1 MTTDLETFGCYIDG
15 RDVASGDIT
24 EQLLVPATGEPWG
37 VVHYSTALA
46 VEAVAAADRAFGEA
60 SWARLGGTARAVL
73 MRRLASAALEH
84 RAEFA
89 RNEALATGK
98 TVAVTRGEA
107 DGLARHLDYFAG
119 LAEDPSGRLI
129 DLDPDTEVRVV
140 HEPVGVV
147 VAILPFNGPLSLGSW
162 KIAPALAAGNTLV
175 IKPPQ
180 QGAASLLLM
189 ARLATEVG
197 FPPGV
202 INVVPGGAE
211 VGEMLID
218 QPQVALVSF
227 TGSTAVAAHL
237 AARVAGQ
244 MKRFVCEAGGKSAQL
259 VFADAD
265 LDSALAGVAQGIFA
279 NAGQTC
285 VAGSRLLVQDEVYD
299 AFVERL
305 TERARRLVVGDPA
318 QAGTDVGPL
327 ASKRQF
333 ERVSGM
339 VARALGEG
347 ARAVVGGQPA
357 RLGGAL
363 AGGYFFQ
370 PTILVDVAEDQEV
383 WREEVFG
390 PVLAVERFSDE
401 QEAVRMANSS
411 DYGLAAGIWT
421 TDLRRAHR
429 VSRALQAGTVWVNT
443 YRRMD
448 RRVPF
453 GGYKK
458 SGFGRENGRE
468 ALAEFCNVKSI
479 VADYGAQVDNFPS
492 ARALPGAQ
500 AASEAG
506 SAAAVSRA

>member
-15 RDVASGDIT
+15 RDVVSGDIS

-37 VVHYSTALA
+37 VVRYSTALA
-46 VEAVAAADRAFGEA
+46 AEAVAAAGRAFAAPG
-60 SWARLGGTARAVL
+60 WARAGGTARAAL
-73 MRRLASAALEH
+73 MRRLAAAALEH

-98 TVAVTRGEA
+98 TAAVTRGEA
-107 DGLARHLDYFAG
+107 DALARHLEYFAG
-119 LAEDPSGRLI
+119 LAEDPPGRLI
-129 DLDPDTEVRVV
+129 DLDPNCEVRVV

-180 QGAASLLLM
+180 QGAASLLLL

-211 VGEMLID
+211 AGEVLID
-218 QPQVALVSF
+218 QPQAALVSF

-265 LDSALAGVAQGIFA
+265 LDSALAGVAQGIFS

-285 VAGSRLLVQDEVYD
+285 VAGSRLLVQDEIYD

-305 TERARRLVVGDPA
+305 IQRARRLVVGDPE
-318 QAGTDVGPL
+318 QAGTDMGPL
-327 ASKRQF
+327 ASRRQF
-333 ERVSGM
+333 DRVSGM
-339 VARALGEG
+339 VTRALGEG
-347 ARAVVGGQPA
+347 AKAVVGGGPA

-390 PVLAVERFSDE
+390 PVLAVERFTDE
-401 QEAVRMANSS
+401 EEAVRMANSS
-411 DYGLAAGIWT
+411 DYGLAAGVWT
-421 TDLRRAHR
+421 TDVRRAHR

-468 ALAEFCNVKSI
+468 VLAEFCNVKSI
-479 VADYGAQVDNFPS
+479 VADYGAQADNFPS
-492 ARALPGAQ
+492 ARPADADGTAA
-500 AASEAG
+500 AAS
-506 SAAAVSRA
+506 RA